1 MKFKSNVK
9 VTQEAPV
16 NFEDLMQD
24 MDNVLNM
31 ELEEAVEHLED
42 LTILEQNISKY
53 GVTEPVMHLVGGTLE
68 SWSIDISNKEACLEG
83 IGDKLKEAG
92 KKVWEVI
99 VKIYEKIVEVI
110 TGDKFFRLERHL
122 KDLGTKKD
130 IMSKKIVPECVMSGI
145 IDKKH
150 LDVINAIVTDPNEK
164 SSYKDEKVCR
174 RPGMLN
180 YRCGVTD
187 EFADETMKDSNSGK
201 GYGTL
206 GDVHAGAMKLIN
218 VGRTSAT
225 KAKRYISMARTQEIF
240 EGINSTHERDI
251 AAMLQKLTSIV
262 LKSIV
267 NMAKLIDSESK
278 IPEGV
283 ERVKA
288 ENV

>member
-92 KKVWEVI
+92 KKVWEII
-99 VKIYEKIVEVI
+99 VKIFERIIEFL
-110 TGDKFFRLERHL
+110 TGDKF
-122 KDLGTKKD
+122 KSLGRRCDAIKQKYAPSL
-130 IMSKKIVPECVMSGI
+130 SKKVVKECVMSGI
-145 IDKKH
+145 IPKAMITKIEAYVKSPREKSDLVNGDYLDLKLKD
-150 LDVINAIVTDPNEK
+150 DVIESI
-164 SSYKDEKVCR
+164 SKD
-174 RPGMLN
+174 
-180 YRCGVTD
+180 
-187 EFADETMKDSNSGK
+187 ADDGK
-201 GYGTL
+201 GYQTL
-206 GDVHAGAMKLIN
+206 EAMLEGAKSLVAIGDTTA
-218 VGRTSAT
+218 R
-225 KAKRYISMARTQEIF
+225 KAKDWLGAARRREWG
-240 EGINSTHERDI
+240 EGKAANEFRAF
-251 AAMLQKLTSIV
+251 AAMMNQLVQIISR
-262 LKSIV
+262 SIV
-267 NMAKLIDSESK
+267 NMLKLIESEVK
-278 IPEGV
+278 IPEGA

>member
-1 MKFKSNVK
+1 MKFKSNK
-9 VTQEAPV
+9 DVTMVPV
-16 NFEDLMQD
+16 NFEDIVNEL
-24 MDNVLNM
+24 DNVLNM
-31 ELEEAVEHLED
+31 ELEQAVEHLDD
-42 LTILEQNISKY
+42 LEILHANIEKY
-53 GVTEPVMHLVGGTLE
+53 GITEPVMHLVGGTLE
-68 SWSIDISNKEACLEG
+68 SMSISITDKESCLEG
-83 IGDKLKEAG
+83 LKEGLKEAG

-122 KDLGTKKD
+122 KDLGTKRN
-130 IMSKKIVPECVMSGI
+130 IMSKKVVSECVMSGI

-150 LDVINAIVTDPNEK
+150 LDVINAIVTYPNEK

-174 RPGMLN
+174 RPGVLN
-180 YRCGVTD
+180 YKCDVTD
-187 EFADETMKDSNSGK
+187 EFIDETMRDSNSCK
-201 GYGTL
+201 GYNTL

-218 VGRTSAT
+218 IGRASAT
-225 KAKRYISMARTQEIF
+225 NAKRYIGMARTNEIF
-240 EGINSTHERDI
+240 VGIAGTEQRQI